1 METKNYVVKENHVEN
16 MFFCHLQVSKKF
28 MKNITPQEAEFV
40 EWMVNTFVHRTC
52 ESQRFEGI
60 VKDIRT
66 VMENLNRQHDLVGP
80 FLVMTYS
87 PLRCFENG
95 FIRIE
100 RTSGRHQ
107 SLLLPI
113 IDYRGAL

>member
-1 METKNYVVKENHVEN
+1 METKNYVVRENNVEH

-28 MKNITPQEAEFV
+28 MKSITPQEAEFV
-40 EWMVNTFVHRTC
+40 EWMANTFVHRTC
-52 ESQRFEGI
+52 ESAKFESI
-60 VKDIRT
+60 VKDIR
-66 VMENLNRQHDLVGP
+66 MMIENVNRQHEHVGP
-80 FLVMTYS
+80 YLVMTCS

-100 RTSGRHQ
+100 RTSGHHQ